1 MWIFGEKKVVVGRD
15 IYSGLDNT
23 STLISIVLLF
33 FSFFSRVYI
42 QKFSMILKFRSVGL
56 NNGLKRSLVAYPLG
70 HPTLLRKRP
79 WHRSFPENFS
89 KFSKHLFY
97 RLILG
102 ILQNISRK
110 QCLYDWSHSNMDVEY
125 FIWFCLSVYRHLE
138 ITTIE
143 VQLIVLLSRITYF
156 STGDYHTFIMEYFC
170 ENSERVEAGNYF
182 LLKAHCRCLTGS

>member
-1 MWIFGEKKVVVGRD
+1 MDFRKKKVVVGRD

-23 STLISIVLLF
+23 SALISF
-33 FSFFSRVYI
+33 FFSRVYI

-56 NNGLKRSLVAYPLG
+56 NNGLSRSLVAYPLG

-89 KFSKHLFY
+89 KFSEHLFY

-143 VQLIVLLSRITYF
+143 VQLIVLLSRIMYF
-156 STGDYHTFIMEYFC
+156 STGDYHTSIMEYFL
-170 ENSERVEAGNYF
+170 R
-182 LLKAHCRCLTGS
+182 K